1 KLNIIAIAFSQRL
14 AALQHEAVQCP
25 ISKYKGSIATMRE
38 DAVNFNRRVGNA
50 IVTLNWQPFTVSAD
64 EDPIEA
70 AVYTG
75 ASGMSLDRQGVW
87 QYCLAPSNADNKI
100 YISAPFPKSTSLH
113 VNETA
118 FAKKLVESKIQHGP
132 VQCPNG
138 VDEPSVLS
146 MRQRAISFNQ
156 DRGI

>member
-1 KLNIIAIAFSQRL
+1 MRDDAIR
-14 AALQHEAVQCP
+14 
-25 ISKYKGSIATMRE
+25 
-38 DAVNFNRRVGNA
+38 FNQKIGNV
-50 IVTLNWQPFTVSAD
+50 IVTLNWEPYALSED
-64 EDPIEA
+64 EDPIDA
-70 AVYTG
+70 TIYTG
-75 ASGMSLDRQGVW
+75 QSEMSQDHPTAAW

-100 YISAPFPKSTSLH
+100 YISAPFPKSASLH

-118 FAKKLVESKIQHGP
+118 FAKKLLESKIQHGA

-156 DRGI
+156 DRGNTIVTLGWTFQSQSGS